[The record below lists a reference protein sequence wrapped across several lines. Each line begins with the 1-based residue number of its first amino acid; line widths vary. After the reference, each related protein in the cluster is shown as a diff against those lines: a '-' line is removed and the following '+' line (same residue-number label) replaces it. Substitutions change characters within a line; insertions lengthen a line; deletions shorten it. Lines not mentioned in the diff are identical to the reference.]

1 MASIS
6 VLDNTR
12 IAFIGAGNMASA
24 LIQGLLSKG
33 VKAARLQ
40 VSDKDQ
46 QRLSY
51 FEEQLHI
58 KTSTDNLQICEQ
70 ADVIVLAV
78 KPQILPAVLS
88 EIAPTLK
95 DKQPLMISIAAGT
108 TSSAI
113 AEILGESA
121 AIVRAMPNTPAM
133 VQTGATGLYAN
144 AHVND
149 AQKQIAD
156 ALLSAVGLVT
166 WVQDEALIDAITA
179 VSGSGPA
186 YFFYLMEA
194 MINAGQALGLDA
206 TTARDLT
213 LQTALGAAQLAITSD
228 ESPSTLREKVT
239 SPGGTT
245 AAALQALND
254 QGVSEAVIKALTA
267 ARDRSQELSQ

>member
-33 VKAARLQ
+33 LKAARLQ

-78 KPQILPAVLS
+78 KPQTLPAVLS

-95 DKQPLMISIAAGT
+95 GKQPLVISIAAGT

-166 WVQDEALIDAITA
+166 WVQDEALINAITA

-194 MINAGQALGLDA
+194 MINAGLALGLDA